1 MSINPS
7 FIALILIP
15 ASLIICCLIIRS
27 IALMRKVVVIGTWL
41 QLLTAALVMLSLT
54 QGLAPQIFLLGTDLV
69 VDRLGA
75 YFVLLTTFVVAC
87 ALTHAQVY
95 FAGEE
100 VHGQHGTF
108 EPSRIRYFFL
118 ASIAF
123 LVSMCTVF
131 LCNNLGLLWMSIEAT
146 TLCSAPLV
154 YFDRTKNALEATW
167 KYLIVCS
174 VGIAFALLGT
184 VFVFASSQHGSIA
197 GSLTAGSISEGS
209 LNLDLLVGHA
219 RHLNYPLLRLGFI
232 FILLGFGTKAGIF
245 PLHSWLPDAHSEA
258 PAPASAM
265 LSGALLNCALY
276 GIWRVAK
283 IMIASGH
290 EVYIAELAIVMG
302 AITIV
307 AAALFLIRQHSFK
320 RMWAYSSV
328 ENVGIMLV
336 AIGLGSQALFFM
348 QALNHSL
355 VKVALFLL
363 SGNIVQACGA
373 KRLHQ
378 LHGIMKSSP
387 LWGCLLTLATFAVM
401 GMPPFGSFISEM
413 LILSRSAT
421 DGRWACCI
429 ALLVGLGLAFL
440 AVATHVGRILF
451 GGPKPNFSPYQPVRA
466 SLVPGMLIILSL
478 LLGVVATPQIWTSL
492 K

>member
-1 MSINPS
+1 
-7 FIALILIP
+7 
-15 ASLIICCLIIRS
+15 
-27 IALMRKVVVIGTWL
+27 
-41 QLLTAALVMLSLT
+41 
-54 QGLAPQIFLLGTDLV
+54 
-69 VDRLGA
+69 
-75 YFVLLTTFVVAC
+75 
-87 ALTHAQVY
+87 
-95 FAGEE
+95 
-100 VHGQHGTF
+100 
-108 EPSRIRYFFL
+108 
-118 ASIAF
+118 
-123 LVSMCTVF
+123 
-131 LCNNLGLLWMSIEAT
+131 
-146 TLCSAPLV
+146 
-154 YFDRTKNALEATW
+154 
-167 KYLIVCS
+167 
-174 VGIAFALLGT
+174 
-184 VFVFASSQHGSIA
+184 
-197 GSLTAGSISEGS
+197 
-209 LNLDLLVGHA
+209 
-219 RHLNYPLLRLGFI
+219 LNYPLLRLGFI